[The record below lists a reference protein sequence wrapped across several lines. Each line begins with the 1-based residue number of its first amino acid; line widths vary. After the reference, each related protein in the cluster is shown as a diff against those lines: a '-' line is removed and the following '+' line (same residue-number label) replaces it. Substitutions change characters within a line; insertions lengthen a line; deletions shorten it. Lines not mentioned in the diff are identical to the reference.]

1 MFPQT
6 SSTASV
12 TTITSN
18 VTSIVTAA
26 AGWIETYVGVIM
38 DNPLILTFV
47 VLSIAGMGV
56 GLIRRMIRL

>member
-18 VTSIVTAA
+18 VSSIVTAA

>member
-1 MFPQT
+1 MFLQT

-26 AGWIETYVGVIM
+26 ASWIETYVGVIM

>member
-1 MFPQT
+1 MQT

-26 AGWIETYVGVIM
+26 ASWIETYVGVIM

>member
-1 MFPQT
+1 MQT

>member
-1 MFPQT
+1 LQT

>member
-1 MFPQT
+1 MFLQT

>member
-1 MFPQT
+1 VFLQT

-26 AGWIETYVGVIM
+26 ASWIETYVGVIM

-47 VLSIAGMGV
+47 VLSMAGMGV

>member
-26 AGWIETYVGVIM
+26 ASWIETYVGVIM

>member
-1 MFPQT
+1 MFLQT

-26 AGWIETYVGVIM
+26 SWIETYVGVIM

>member
-1 MFPQT
+1 VFLQT

-26 AGWIETYVGVIM
+26 ASWIETYVGVIM

>member
-1 MFPQT
+1 MQT

-18 VTSIVTAA
+18 VTSVVTAA
-26 AGWIETYVGVIM
+26 ASWIETYVGVIM
-38 DNPLILTFV
+38 DNPLLLTFV

>member
-1 MFPQT
+1 MQT

-18 VTSIVTAA
+18 VTSVVTAA
-26 AGWIETYVGVIM
+26 ASWIQTYVGVIM
-38 DNPLILTFV
+38 DNPLLLTFV

>member
-38 DNPLILTFV
+38 DNPLILTFI

>member
-1 MFPQT
+1 M
-6 SSTASV
+6 

-26 AGWIETYVGVIM
+26 ASWIETYVGVIM

>member
-1 MFPQT
+1 MQT

-38 DNPLILTFV
+38 DNPLILTFI

>member
-1 MFPQT
+1 MQT

-47 VLSIAGMGV
+47 VLSIVGMGV